1 MSGCYIEALDSLAC
15 IAHQCTLGFP
25 LLGIDAI
32 FGGVRTGVSNT
43 VLLSP
48 FWYNLGSSEQMI
60 DWVTAI
66 IPFVH
71 EPLNGGSV
79 LKVLP
84 SGEVEWESPCRLS
97 VRGSHER
104 DIAVRSQGGDGS
116 GLATELVIDGNPSKY
131 LQGHNIFGSDDL
143 RVLVSDTLTSVS
155 SLLKFSVPED
165 VLRAVRAGEYRLTRV
180 DINYMFELPTMSD
193 VKSWIRAAE
202 FKSKTRHGRPSSKA
216 GSLYWGKSSRRWS
229 LKAYSKGEELK
240 AGKSHALPD
249 HLSGTPLINYAQ
261 NKLRL
266 ELTLRAKELEKIG
279 LLEAKRWQGSSPF
292 RLFSEYAKRIEMNEQ
307 IALTTKVLHDLPRY
321 LQGTYVLWQTG
332 QNPRELLSKNTFY
345 KHRKALLELGIDI
358 NLGVEKV
365 DRSNVVPL
373 IRVLEAVPVDIPGWA
388 YDMGLVH
395 PSAQRVVKHA

>member
-1 MSGCYIEALDSLAC
+1 
-15 IAHQCTLGFP
+15 
-25 LLGIDAI
+25 
-32 FGGVRTGVSNT
+32 
-43 VLLSP
+43 
-48 FWYNLGSSEQMI
+48 MI

-143 RVLVSDTLTSVS
+143 RVLVSDTLVSVA
-155 SLLKFSVPED
+155 SLLDFCVPDD

-240 AGKSHALPD
+240 AGKSHGLPD
-249 HLSGTPLINYAQ
+249 HLSGTPLLDFAQ

-266 ELTLRAKELEKIG
+266 ELTMRAKELEKISYI
-279 LLEAKRWQGSSPF
+279 EATRWQENSPF

-307 IALTTKVLHDLPRY
+307 IALTTKVLQDLPRY
-321 LQGTYVLWQTG
+321 LQAHMYSGKQAKTLVNCYQKTPSISTVRRCSNSALISI
-332 QNPRELLSKNTFY
+332 LLL
-345 KHRKALLELGIDI
+345 RK
-358 NLGVEKV
+358 
-365 DRSNVVPL
+365 
-373 IRVLEAVPVDIPGWA
+373 
-388 YDMGLVH
+388 
-395 PSAQRVVKHA
+395 

>member
-1 MSGCYIEALDSLAC
+1 
-15 IAHQCTLGFP
+15 
-25 LLGIDAI
+25 
-32 FGGVRTGVSNT
+32 
-43 VLLSP
+43 
-48 FWYNLGSSEQMI
+48 MI

-71 EPLNGGSV
+71 EPLNSGSV
-79 LKVLP
+79 LKILP

-131 LQGHNIFGSDDL
+131 LQGHNVFGSDDL
-143 RVLVSDTLTSVS
+143 RSLVFDTLLSIS
-155 SLLKFSVPED
+155 SLIDLPIPELVLK
-165 VLRAVRAGEYRLTRV
+165 AVRAGQYRLTRV
-180 DINYMFELPTMSD
+180 DINYMFELPTMGD

-240 AGKSHALPD
+240 AGKSHAIPD
-249 HLSGTPLINYAQ
+249 HLSGAPLQEFAQ

-266 ELTLRAKELEKIG
+266 ELTLRAKELEKIE
-279 LLEAKRWQGSSPF
+279 LIEAQRWQRNSPF

-345 KHRKALLELGIDI
+345 KHRRALLEHGIDI
-358 NLGVEKV
+358 NLSVEKV

-373 IRVLEAVPVDIPGWA
+373 IRVLEAVPVGVPNWA
-388 YDMGLVH
+388 FEMGLVH
-395 PSAQRVVKHA
+395 HSTETLSKYA